1 LSCDEFWAEKDRGA
15 FLNGRQINTQ
25 ASDELIIVLYEA
37 QNPARDIPMIMTILS
52 KFRRARCL
60 GSVALDLAYLS
71 MGSASAFIN
80 PFPSRSFDFAGGW
93 LIVKEARCVFTD
105 MSGNALESVE
115 TGLVHSAPLL
125 VSANEKI
132 HDKLL
137 GFISVQ

>member
-1 LSCDEFWAEKDRGA
+1 MSCDEFWAEKDRGA